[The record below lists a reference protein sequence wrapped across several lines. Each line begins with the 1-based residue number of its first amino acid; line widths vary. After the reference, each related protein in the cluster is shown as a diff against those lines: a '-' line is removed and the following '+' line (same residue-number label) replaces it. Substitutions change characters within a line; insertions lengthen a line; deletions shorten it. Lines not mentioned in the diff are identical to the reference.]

1 MRNKTYRSVSNYL
14 RLSHR
19 QFYLIDRLA
28 WHSKNLYNVAL
39 YNIRQ
44 HYCEW
49 QENATYLTGVRPDIV
64 SKVDI
69 LIGSFLPYTRSK
81 DFPYKDISNYAR
93 TRPNENYSCSTAM
106 LLNKRSKVSKKHT
119 IRSSNSLR
127 CIIAANCQIVPTR
140 PGIWTRMDGTTG
152 VPGRA
157 PADEERP

>member
-69 LIGSFLPYTRSK
+69 LIGSFLPYTRK
-81 DFPYKDISNYAR
+81 KTFPYKDICNYVR
-93 TRPNENYSCSTAM
+93 TKPNENFSILHNDVAQQTAQSVEEAYHSFFELIKM
-106 LLNKRSKVSKKHT
+106 YHRGERSECPHPP
-119 IRSSNSLR
+119 R
-127 CIIAANCQIVPTR
+127 
-140 PGIWTRMDGTTG
+140 
-152 VPGRA
+152 
-157 PADEERP
+157 